1 MSELNDLEQVRAD
14 KIERLRAAG
23 MAPYA
28 VSAERSHTAA
38 QAIAAFETAGDER
51 LEATVVGRI
60 KSARHMGKTSFV
72 HIEDGS
78 GRIQLYFRVNDVGQ
92 ERLDLL
98 EQAFDLG
105 DFIQAQGFLFR
116 TKTGEVTLHVEQFHM
131 LAKAITPLPTPK
143 VEQVDGQQVVHDAFN
158 DPEAR
163 YRQRY
168 VDLAVNPEVRQIFQ
182 LRSRIIR
189 AAQNFLDERG
199 FLEVETP
206 ILQPIYGGAAST
218 PFTTHH
224 EQLHQDLYLRI
235 SFELYLKRLLV
246 GNLERVYEIGRDFRN
261 EGVSFKHNP
270 EFTQLEFYMAYAD
283 YQQMMELTESLVAYV
298 AEQAIGSPVV
308 EFGEQRIDLS
318 PPWERI
324 TLSDAIRQ
332 HAEIDLD
339 EHPTAESLR
348 QAMEAAGR
356 QPSPGASRGKL
367 IDSLLSTFVEPKLIQ
382 PAFLLDYPRD
392 ISPLARA
399 HRDNPQLVERFEGF
413 AGGME
418 LCNAFSELIDPFD
431 QEQRFIELGRTYDP
445 DDEERHPLDEDY
457 LQAMRYGMP
466 PNGGVGM
473 GIDRLTML
481 LTNKRSIREVILFPH
496 LRQRDDEP
504 GQR

>member
-1 MSELNDLEQVRAD
+1 MPELTDLERVRAE

-23 MAPYA
+23 MPAYA
-28 VSAERSHTAA
+28 LSAERTHTAA
-38 QAIAAFETAGDER
+38 QVIAEFEAAVDDR
-51 LEATVVGRI
+51 LEASVVGRI

-78 GRIQLYFRVNDVGQ
+78 GRLQLYFRVNEVGE

-116 TKTGEVTLHVEQFHM
+116 TKTGEVTLHVEHFRM

-143 VEQVDGQQVVHDAFN
+143 VEVIDGQQVVHDAFA

-168 VDLAVNPEVRQIFQ
+168 VDLAVNPDVRQIF
-182 LRSRIIR
+182 RTRARILR
-189 AAQNFLDERG
+189 AAQTFLDERG

-283 YQQMMELTESLVAYV
+283 YHQMMELTELLVAYI
-298 AEQAIGSPVV
+298 AEQVTGSTTIN
-308 EFGEQRIDLS
+308 FGEHRIDLT
-318 PPWERI
+318 PPWTRM

-339 EHPTAESLR
+339 AHPTADGLR
-348 QAMEAAGR
+348 GAM
-356 QPSPGASRGKL
+356 
-367 IDSLLSTFVEPKLIQ
+367 
-382 PAFLLDYPRD
+382 
-392 ISPLARA
+392 
-399 HRDNPQLVERFEGF
+399 
-413 AGGME
+413 
-418 LCNAFSELIDPFD
+418 
-431 QEQRFIELGRTYDP
+431 
-445 DDEERHPLDEDY
+445 
-457 LQAMRYGMP
+457 
-466 PNGGVGM
+466 
-473 GIDRLTML
+473 
-481 LTNKRSIREVILFPH
+481 
-496 LRQRDDEP
+496 
-504 GQR
+504 